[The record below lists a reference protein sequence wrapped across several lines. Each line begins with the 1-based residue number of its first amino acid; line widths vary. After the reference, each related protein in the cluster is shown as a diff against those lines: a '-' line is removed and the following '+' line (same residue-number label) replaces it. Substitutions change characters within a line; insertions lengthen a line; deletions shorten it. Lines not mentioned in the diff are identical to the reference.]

1 MSDFFQDLQD
11 DYDIIS
17 EFYDFSIT
25 IVPLQKKDVPLI
37 QNAADVCFMLRNEIC
52 SDLFRDQSENFAG
65 MSRNSKESRHA
76 VRNSEKNKML
86 HSKLVESK
94 KNCYSIRSSRYF
106 RIKRRGS
113 GRPCLQVCGPEPM
126 VASLTKAVEA
136 LSPTS
141 RKMLD
146 YEVWSFAF

>member
-1 MSDFFQDLQD
+1 MQRTFVLCYETKYVLTYFA
-11 DYDIIS
+11 IS
-17 EFYDFSIT
+17 QRISPECREI
-25 IVPLQKKDVPLI
+25 QKSLDTRFEILKKKTKYFT
-37 QNAADVCFMLRNEIC
+37 QNL
-52 SDLFRDQSENFAG
+52 
-65 MSRNSKESRHA
+65 SK
-76 VRNSEKNKML
+76 V
-86 HSKLVESK
+86 K

-106 RIKRRGS
+106 SIKRRGS